1 MRRDD
6 FTTPPTYHSSKSF
19 SMRSTVSGEV
29 EVALH
34 ASIDLRLRQRL
45 SLAPTAASQCSPRG
59 LGPGGRLRSCD
70 ESKRA
75 PRRAPVKASRDPSSL
90 A

>member
-1 MRRDD
+1 MRRRG
-6 FTTPPTYHSSKSF
+6 FTPPTSHSSELF

-34 ASIDLRLRQRL
+34 ASIDLRVGQRL
-45 SLAPTAASQCSPRG
+45 SLAPAAGTQFSPRG
-59 LGPGGRLRSCD
+59 LGAGGRLRSCD
-70 ESKRA
+70 GSKRA
-75 PRRAPVKASRDPSSL
+75 PRRAPVKAARDASSL